1 MRMSTQI
8 TQPTQL
14 KPSPPSPPR
23 KSVITAQ
30 VTLLNDQETALQ
42 VQEQRLTAS
51 VALVQALGGGWD
63 TDQLPSKQELQKLH
77 LFPD

>member
-14 KPSPPSPPR
+14 KPSPPSPPQ